1 LAVLRSCRQAIAIT
15 RKSFVAARR
24 RDLLLSYL
32 RIELGNARGHASVT
46 RLRQRLAGFEVTF
59 LSYRALRKLFDEIF
73 IEEEYCFIADSA
85 QPFIIDCG
93 SNIGLSIL
101 YFKKLYP
108 GARIIGFE
116 PFPTAFDVLTT
127 NIAANRLTCVS
138 VYNLAVARQQG
149 SQTFY
154 YDPSDLGSLRMSLCA
169 DRLKGDPIMVK
180 TTRLSS
186 YITGP
191 VDLLKMDIEGAEPE
205 VLDELNES
213 GALVHVKALFLEYHH
228 HIDSRLDS
236 LSVILDILERNNF
249 GYLIRGGFR
258 SPPRTGKFQDLMIYA
273 YAK

>member
-1 LAVLRSCRQAIAIT
+1 
-15 RKSFVAARR
+15 
-24 RDLLLSYL
+24 
-32 RIELGNARGHASVT
+32 
-46 RLRQRLAGFEVTF
+46 
-59 LSYRALRKLFDEIF
+59 
-73 IEEEYCFIADSA
+73 
-85 QPFIIDCG
+85 
-93 SNIGLSIL
+93 
-101 YFKKLYP
+101 
-108 GARIIGFE
+108 
-116 PFPTAFDVLTT
+116 
-127 NIAANRLTCVS
+127 
-138 VYNLAVARQQG
+138 
-149 SQTFY
+149 
-154 YDPSDLGSLRMSLCA
+154 MSLCA

-258 SPPRTGKFQDLMIYA
+258 SPPRTGEFQDLCLRQVVVLNPSPRCSCRRPTAAEFESYRGWPRRSFRVTR
-273 YAK
+273 